1 MPVHVSAFLV
11 APNLSKPHG
20 RNAKGRTKPKTRTYR
35 RNDMHMH
42 SVLREEI
49 LFQHLEERDMDL
61 VVDAMLLKT
70 FDDGDVVIR
79 Q

>member
-1 MPVHVSAFLV
+1 
-11 APNLSKPHG
+11 
-20 RNAKGRTKPKTRTYR
+20 
-35 RNDMHMH
+35 MHMH